1 MRNDGKWFQIK
12 SKENLWGWCDLDGE
26 IVIAPRFEKAFGFFD
41 GDRAPVLFEGK
52 WAYIDRK
59 GIVVI
64 KPQFDRALPFV
75 GNLAAV
81 WVGNY
86 IGFIIGKAAMR

>member
-1 MRNDGKWFQIK
+1 MKK
-12 SKENLWGWCDLDGE
+12 LL
-26 IVIAPRFEKAFGFFD
+26 AFFD

-86 IGFIIGKAAMR
+86 IGFINREGRYEINPQYNGLSRDYEANAVWGISCYERVTTGKK